1 MHQTVEFLIRHG
13 SWVLFLWVLIEQLGA
28 PVPSA
33 PMLLAAGALIGLN
46 HTSFAQAIA
55 VVLAACSI
63 ADLSWYTLGRR
74 RGNSVL
80 RLLCR
85 ISLEPDSC
93 VSTTEDRFRRL
104 GVWSLVIA
112 KFVPGLGALAAPMA
126 GLSRMPIVRF
136 LCADYLG
143 VMLWST
149 VYLSIGYLFRAQL
162 EDAGIFIGR
171 LGGSL
176 FTFVFL
182 LASLWIGLKV
192 WNRKRLLRRLRIAR
206 VTPEDVAERL
216 SEFIILD
223 LRSQAELEQEGLGLP
238 GAIWFDRHDL
248 AARHLEIPR
257 DRDILLY
264 CSCPNE
270 ATSARVA
277 LELQKVGI
285 QRVRPL
291 EGGYHGWRKLGLP
304 VEPIAQVER
313 R

>member
-1 MHQTVEFLIRHG
+1 
-13 SWVLFLWVLIEQLGA
+13 
-28 PVPSA
+28 
-33 PMLLAAGALIGLN
+33 MLLAAGALIGLN

-93 VSTTEDRFRRL
+93 VSTTEDWFRRL

-126 GLSRMPIVRF
+126 GLSRMPILRF
-136 LCADYLG
+136 LWADYLG
-143 VMLWST
+143 VMLWSAA
-149 VYLSIGYLFRAQL
+149 YLGIGYVFRAQL

-176 FTFVFL
+176 FALIFL
-182 LASLWIGLKV
+182 LISLWIGWKV
-192 WNRKRLLRRLRIAR
+192 WNRKRLLHRLRIAR
-206 VTPEDVAERL
+206 VTPEEVAERL
-216 SEFIILD
+216 SEFVILD
-223 LRSQAELEQEGLGLP
+223 LRSLAELEQEGLGLP

-248 AARHLEIPR
+248 GARHLEIPR

-264 CSCPNE
+264 CS
-270 ATSARVA
+270 
-277 LELQKVGI
+277 
-285 QRVRPL
+285 
-291 EGGYHGWRKLGLP
+291 
-304 VEPIAQVER
+304 
-313 R
+313 